1 METRRRVSQQ
11 IENIDKE
18 IEIIKRNQTEIRLN
32 VCVFPKSLLKTNAQ
46 WQVELLRN
54 RRALMNKIACMS
66 VMSEFFLTLWTVAHH
81 APLSMGFFRQ
91 EYWGGLPFPPPGDLP
106 DQGIKPASPALAGKF
121 FTTEPPGKL
130 YCLLSHLT
138 THSHRCGN
146 TFVLFP
152 KPS

>member
-18 IEIIKRNQTEIRLN
+18 MEIIKRNQTEIRLN

-54 RRALMNKIACMS
+54 RRALMNRTACMS

-81 APLSMGFFRQ
+81 ASLSMGFFRQ
-91 EYWGGLPFPPPGDLP
+91 EY
-106 DQGIKPASPALAGKF
+106 
-121 FTTEPPGKL
+121 
-130 YCLLSHLT
+130 
-138 THSHRCGN
+138 
-146 TFVLFP
+146 
-152 KPS
+152 